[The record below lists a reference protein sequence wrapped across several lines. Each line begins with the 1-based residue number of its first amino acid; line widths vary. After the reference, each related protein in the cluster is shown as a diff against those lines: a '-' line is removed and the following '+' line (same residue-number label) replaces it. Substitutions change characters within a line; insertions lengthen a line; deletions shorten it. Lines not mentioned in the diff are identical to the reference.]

1 MVKKHELVSAPLEIK
16 YAEPSGFKMPG
27 LTKFCWQD

>member
-1 MVKKHELVSAPLEIK
+1 VKGRDFSSAPLEIK